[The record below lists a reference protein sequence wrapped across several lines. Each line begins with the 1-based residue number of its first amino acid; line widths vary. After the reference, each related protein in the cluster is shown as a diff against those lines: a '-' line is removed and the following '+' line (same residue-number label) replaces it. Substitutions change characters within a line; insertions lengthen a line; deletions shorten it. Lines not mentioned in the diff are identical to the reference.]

1 MRCWLL
7 AVALALSLTASA
19 AALAPVP
26 VISWTHDGL
35 NVTSFKC
42 QIDTETAVTLE
53 SPTQVGTE
61 YSIALSTC
69 GTLTAG
75 AHTITVQACNASGCT
90 NAVALTVVKL

>member
-1 MRCWLL
+1 MRRWLL
-7 AVALALSLTASA
+7 AIAVVLVMGM
-19 AALAPVP
+19 APVP
-26 VISWTHDGL
+26 VISWTHDGV

-42 QIDTETAVTLE
+42 QIDTETPVTLA

-61 YSIALSTC
+61 YSIALSAC

-90 NAVALTVVKL
+90 SAASLTVVKL

>member
-1 MRCWLL
+1 MGM
-7 AVALALSLTASA
+7 
-19 AALAPVP
+19 APVP
-26 VISWTHDGL
+26 VISWTHDGV

-61 YSIALSTC
+61 YSIALSAC
-69 GTLTAG
+69 GTLTSG
-75 AHTITVQACNASGCT
+75 AHTIKIQACNASGCT